1 MIKRWIA
8 RQRRRLDVYGRL
20 RRIESRLPDLADAI
34 GKGETQ
40 VERLSAMEEALAAM
54 EQRLLHQIAEAQN
67 DQMAALNDRMAEAQ
81 RCAEDIARDTR
92 DQTQDAHDTMM
103 KATAAVNALTVRTAR
118 LEAQRQLDVETSRK
132 VALASLVELK
142 RTIIQWRNTDDA
154 LAQIDRSLPSHRYP
168 GRPGEDQ
175 RPRRLRPSLS
185 KGLPFLEAGALG
197 KLHMIALDRDGAPT
211 DALPS
216 PNLPDD
222 VWIAFAPLGSMASP
236 GFSRT
241 VLEQIERHPDVAVFY
256 ADDVAVQSEEA
267 INQIRLKPE
276 FDITLLSAQDYVG
289 APLIVRLDALRALGG
304 LSMAHS
310 TAACADLLFRAS
322 ASGMVIRR
330 IPEVLLAHPGRRVQA
345 TASDYRTMLQAQP
358 GLHAYQVTPGMTV
371 DTFRLKRGFTAA
383 EKPVISVLIPTRCTQ
398 APESTETYVERLL
411 ASLAATDWP
420 LEKLHVLVGDDIPGS
435 PEWARRKWPFMFRR
449 IETLRASNEPF
460 NYAAKMNRLWRAAE
474 TEQIVFMND
483 DVRALDG
490 GWLEALQTFSMDPG
504 VGGVGARLL
513 FEDGSLQHAGMA
525 PHGAGTAHLWVQR
538 LGSQGVYQDWALVH
552 REWSM
557 VTGAVFATRRT
568 LMEELGGF
576 DERFS
581 LEFND
586 TDLALRLR
594 AAGYRIV
601 STPFAQMVH
610 TERASR
616 RGAPPPAE
624 EAELFYQRWSHWL
637 ANDPSWH
644 PGLDL
649 NRVEVT
655 PAPISD
661 AWYL

>member
-8 RQRRRLDVYGRL
+8 RQRRRLDAYGRL
-20 RRIESRLPDLADAI
+20 RRVESRLSDLAVVIA
-34 GKGETQ
+34 KSEAQ
-40 VERLSAMEEALAAM
+40 AERLSAMEETLATV
-54 EQRLLHQIAEAQN
+54 EQQFLRQIAQAQD

-81 RCAEDIARDTR
+81 RWAEDTAQDTR
-92 DQTQDAHDTMM
+92 EAMM
-103 KATAAVNALTVRTAR
+103 KSETAIAAANALAVRTAR
-118 LEAQRQLDVETSRK
+118 LEAQRQLDFEASQK
-132 VALASLVELK
+132 VALASLAELK
-142 RTIIQWRNTDDA
+142 RTIIQWRNADDA
-154 LAQIDRSLPSHRYP
+154 LAQIDRSLPSRRYP
-168 GRPGEDQ
+168 GRPWEDQ
-175 RPRRLRPSLS
+175 RPRRLSPSLT
-185 KGLPFLEAGALG
+185 KGLPFLEAGASG
-197 KLHMIALDRDGAPT
+197 KLHMVALGRDGAPT

-216 PNLPDD
+216 SDLPDD
-222 VWIAFAPLGSMASP
+222 VWIAFAPLGSVASP
-236 GFSRT
+236 AFSST
-241 VLEQIERHPDVAVFY
+241 VLEQIDRHPDAAVFY
-256 ADDVAVQSEEA
+256 ADDLAVRSEEA

-289 APLIVRLDALRALGG
+289 APLIVRLDSLRALGG
-304 LSMAHS
+304 LNVAHG
-310 TAACADLLFRAS
+310 TAACADFLFRAS
-322 ASGMVIRR
+322 ARGMVIRR
-330 IPEVLLAHPGRRVQA
+330 IPEVLLAHPGRRIQA
-345 TASDYRTMLQAQP
+345 SASDYRAMLQAQP
-358 GLHAYQVTPGMTV
+358 SLDAYEVTPGATV
-371 DTFRLKRGFTAA
+371 GTFRLKRRFTAA
-383 EKPVISVLIPTRCTQ
+383 EKPMVSVLIPTRRTQ
-398 APESTETYVERLL
+398 APDSNETYVERLL

-420 LEKLHVLVGDDIPGS
+420 LEKLTVLVGDDIPGS
-435 PEWARRKWPFMFRR
+435 PEWARRKWPFKLHR

-490 GWLEALQTFSMDPG
+490 GWLEALQTFSMDAG

-525 PHGAGTAHLWVQR
+525 PHGAGTAHLWIQR

-568 LMEELGGF
+568 LMEEFGGF

-616 RGAPPPAE
+616 RDTPPPAE

-649 NRVEVT
+649 NRVEVM
-655 PAPISD
+655 PSPISNP
-661 AWYL
+661 WYL